1 MVRLTQISVEYSP
14 ILIKTDTWA
23 NTGVNIFSN
32 YSKIF
37 AHTKKFFPCI
47 KFNFSKSHF
56 DSMNIDLIRI
66 PWQLN
71 LTSNLSNYLR
81 LHVCLSFRL
90 YLRSLHFRILS
101 CITKWSFLKIL
112 KFNGC
117 NCNHCTISTM
127 PLLYQIRESKLYT
140 YWHKYS
146 LRIIWASS
154 NCLN

>member
-1 MVRLTQISVEYSP
+1 MGAS
-14 ILIKTDTWA
+14 
-23 NTGVNIFSN
+23 F
-32 YSKIF
+32 
-37 AHTKKFFPCI
+37 
-47 KFNFSKSHF
+47 HF
-56 DSMNIDLIRI
+56 DNSLHPSNHSLILKLDTRRLGKSEKTVCGI
-66 PWQLN
+66 VRNSKCWVYIWILQSQCTTPISN
-71 LTSNLSNYLR
+71 FIISNLSNYLR

-140 YWHKYS
+140 Y
-146 LRIIWASS
+146 
-154 NCLN
+154 